1 MICSMMRSI
10 FLRFASALR
19 GAIATMDASFDDG
32 KRSATLSE
40 NDWTTMACS
49 AARYSS
55 LYLDRLPTEHRSTM
69 SLISLAAISVRFT
82 AVPPDAAAADTSRT
96 SRATSSSRTRR
107 NERTR
112 AAVSS
117 SCVSSRRRW
126 RHRSPYG
133 ASATSLPPKLN
144 AAVALVMWRSA
155 NAMSLL
161 RRTSCAASGDE
172 ATTVGTSPNQSCMTG
187 PCSRASL
194 RIAPCTLSLDGTK
207 WWMLPISGSV
217 LGPGGRL
224 SLDGFV
230 FA

>member
-1 MICSMMRSI
+1 MICCMTRSI
-10 FLRFASALR
+10 LLRVSSALR
-19 GAIATMDASFDDG
+19 GAVATMDASLDDG

-40 NDWTTMACS
+40 NVWPTMSFS

-69 SLISLAAISVRFT
+69 SLISLVIISVRFT
-82 AVPPDAAAADTSRT
+82 AVPGAAAAAADTSRT
-96 SRATSSSRTRR
+96 SRATSSSRMRW

-144 AAVALVMWRSA
+144 ASVPLVRWRSA
-155 NAMSLL
+155 NARSLL
-161 RRTSCAASGDE
+161 LRISCAASGDE

-194 RIAPCTLSLDGTK
+194 RMTLCTLSLDDTK

-217 LGPGGRL
+217 LGPGGSL
-224 SLDGFV
+224 SLDG
-230 FA
+230 